1 MGFRAGPTAFALTL
15 ELPLVDW
22 LAELDRV
29 LIGCRRGLA
38 QPDAFMMMAMD

>member
-15 ELPLVDW
+15 EFPLVDW

-29 LIGCRRGLA
+29 RSSAVVEAWLNRMPL
-38 QPDAFMMMAMD
+38 